1 MRRWISQNNIRL
13 PCGAFF
19 IVCRACSAARG

>member
-13 PCGAFF
+13 PRGAFF
-19 IVCRACSAARG
+19 

>member
-1 MRRWISQNNIRL
+1 MHRWISQNNIRL

-19 IVCRACSAARG
+19 IS